1 MRGRLHHLE
10 LWVADLGGPDH
21 RTAYLADVDVF
32 EVDLVASPGA
42 EAAAPSRVGG

>member
-21 RTAYLADVDVF
+21 RAAYLADVDVF

-42 EAAAPSRVGG
+42 EAAAPPRVGG